1 MSTAQRRKHDRLM
14 TPPDIIRLDLPA
26 THTYLNVLDACLE
39 ALLARVTEMESQPDL
54 AHAVLLAVHEACTNI
69 VDHAYAGMQP
79 ARVVVTMRVEVEPR
93 RLVFELQDTGRSF
106 DLATIPEPDLAEG
119 QIRGYGLFLMR
130 QILDDVDYT
139 ALPDGNHWRLTKRL

>member
-1 MSTAQRRKHDRLM
+1 MTTHRQKQNHLM
-14 TPPDIIRLDLPA
+14 TAPAIIRLDLPA

-39 ALLARVTEMESQPDL
+39 ALLARITEMESQPDL

-69 VDHAYAGMQP
+69 VDHAYADMQP
-79 ARVVVTMRVEVEPR
+79 ARVLVTMRVESEPR

-106 DLATIPEPDLAEG
+106 DPATIPEPDLAEG

-130 QILDDVDYT
+130 QIMDDVEYT
-139 ALPDGNHWRLTKRL
+139 PLPGGNHWRLSKTL